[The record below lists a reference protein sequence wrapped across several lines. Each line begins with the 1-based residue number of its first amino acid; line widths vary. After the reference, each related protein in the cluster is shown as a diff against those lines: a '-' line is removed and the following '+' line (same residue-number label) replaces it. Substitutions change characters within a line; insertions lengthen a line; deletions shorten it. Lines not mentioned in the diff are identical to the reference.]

1 MPNKSRLNQFQNML
15 MQVSGIQGQKKIFL
29 KPKKI
34 YLKISK
40 DIFKNK
46 IKHIKKKADLLK
58 HALVNVKKRKDYL
71 KKD

>member
-58 HALVNVKKRKDYL
+58 HALVNVKKRKII
-71 KKD
+71 

>member
-1 MPNKSRLNQFQNML
+1 MQISR
-15 MQVSGIQGQKKIFL
+15 IQGQKKIFL

-58 HALVNVKKRKDYL
+58 HALANVKKRKII
-71 KKD
+71 